1 MRFPF
6 RNIALL
12 LLILLFSIGAAG
24 CGGKKRLDAVEVLPV
39 EELYAEGK
47 RSLDNGNTNRAVR
60 YLGRL
65 VARFPYGE
73 YSELAQLDLAFAQYK
88 ERKYEEGYSSIN
100 RFIKLYPAHRNIDYA
115 YYLRGLINFDR
126 QSGVLT
132 RWIEQDYTRRDLN
145 HARQSFQD
153 FGELIKR
160 FPNSAYV
167 PEARQRMVH
176 LRNGLAQGE
185 LNTALFYFRRDA
197 FIAAINRAQ
206 FLVENYEETPQAGD
220 ALAIMTEGYARLGR
234 KQQADDARKVL
245 IANYPS
251 HPYLS
256 GGRWPEARKL
266 WWQLVPMIGEG
277 RAG

>member
-1 MRFPF
+1 MRF
-6 RNIALL
+6 RNVAVLL
-12 LLILLFSIGAAG
+12 LLLFASVLVAG

-39 EELYAEGK
+39 EQLYAEGK
-47 RSLDNGNTNRAVR
+47 LALDNGNTDRAER
-60 YLGRL
+60 YLQRL

-73 YSELAQLDLAFAQYK
+73 YSELAQLDLAYAQYR
-88 ERKYEEGYSSIN
+88 ERKYEEAYSSIN

-126 QSGVLT
+126 QSGLLT
-132 RWIEQDYTRRDLN
+132 RWIESDYTRRDLN

-153 FGELIKR
+153 FSELLKR
-160 FPNSAYV
+160 YPNSRYAS
-167 PEARQRMVH
+167 ETRQRMVH

-185 LNTALFYFRRDA
+185 LNTALFYFRREA

-206 FLVENYEETPQAGD
+206 FLVENYQETPQAGD
-220 ALAIMTEGYARLGR
+220 ALAILTESYARLGR
-234 KQQADDARKVL
+234 TQQSKDARKVL
-245 IANYPS
+245 AANYPQ

-256 GGRWPEARKL
+256 GDRWPPRRKL
-266 WWQLVPMIGEG
+266 WWQVVPMIGEA

>member
-1 MRFPF
+1 MRF
-6 RNIALL
+6 RVVALL
-12 LLILLFSIGAAG
+12 LPLLLASLVVTG

-47 RSLDNGNTNRAVR
+47 RSLDNGNTDRAER
-60 YLGRL
+60 YLQRL

-73 YSELAQLDLAFAQYK
+73 YSELAQLDLAYAQYR
-88 ERKYEEGYSSIN
+88 ERKYEEGYSSVN

-126 QSGVLT
+126 QSGLLS
-132 RWIEQDYTRRDLN
+132 RWIESDYTRRDLN

-153 FGELIKR
+153 FGQLLKR
-160 FPNSAYV
+160 YPNSRYV

-197 FIAAINRAQ
+197 HIAAINRAQ

-220 ALAIMTEGYARLGR
+220 ALAIMTESYARLGR
-234 KQQADDARKVL
+234 TQQSKDARKVL
-245 IANYPS
+245 VANYPN

-256 GGRWPEARKL
+256 GDRWPARRKL
-266 WWQLVPMIGEG
+266 WWQLVPMIGEA

>member
-1 MRFPF
+1 MRFRLLF
-6 RNIALL
+6 LL
-12 LLILLFSIGAAG
+12 LPFLLAGVALSG

-47 RSLDNGNTNRAVR
+47 RSLDNGNTGRAVK
-60 YLGRL
+60 YLQRL

-73 YSELAQLDLAFAQYK
+73 YSELAQLDLAYAQYK
-88 ERKYEEGYSSIN
+88 ERKYEEAYSSVN

-115 YYLRGLINFDR
+115 YYLRGLVNFDR
-126 QSGVLT
+126 QSGLLA
-132 RWIEQDYTRRDLN
+132 RWIESDYTRRDLN

-153 FGELIKR
+153 FSALLKR
-160 FPNSAYV
+160 YPNSRYV

-185 LNTALFYFRRDA
+185 LNTALFYFRRSA
-197 FIAAINRAQ
+197 YIGAINRSQ
-206 FLVENYEETPQAGD
+206 FLVENYQETPQAGD
-220 ALAIMTEGYARLGR
+220 ALAIMIESYSRLGR
-234 KQQADDARKVL
+234 AEQSQKARKVL
-245 IANYPS
+245 VANFPS

-256 GGRWPEARKL
+256 GGQWPERRKL
-266 WWQLVPMIGEG
+266 WWQLVPMIGEA